1 MSTLVIEKSVI
12 AENLIIGNETFT
24 VRLTDG
30 RSISIPY
37 EFFPTLRQA
46 TMEQLHNWRLIGG
59 GEGIHWEDLDED
71 ILVAG
76 LL

>member
-1 MSTLVIEKSVI
+1 MSALVIEKSVI
-12 AENLIIGNETFT
+12 ANNLIIGEDTFT
-24 VRLTDG
+24 VHLTDG

-37 EFFPTLRQA
+37 EFFPSLRDA
-46 TMEQLHNWRLIGG
+46 SREQLENWRFIGG